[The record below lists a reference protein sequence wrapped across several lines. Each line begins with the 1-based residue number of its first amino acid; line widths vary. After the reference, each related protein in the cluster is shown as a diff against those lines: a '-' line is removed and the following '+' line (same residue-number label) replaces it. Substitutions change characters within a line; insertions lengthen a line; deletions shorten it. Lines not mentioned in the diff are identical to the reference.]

1 MQGLY
6 DDFKY
11 IIVNFKI
18 LSIFLLSL
26 IFFQCKKVEKKIA
39 VGHTTNE
46 IKYAKGFSIQTFS
59 TYKKLTIYRAY
70 IGDSKQSEYYLF
82 SKNKPIPDSLSR
94 KNIITIPLE
103 KIVVTNTSHIPMI
116 EQIGVENTLIGFPNT
131 RYISSPK
138 TRTLI
143 SMGKI
148 KDLGNE
154 QAVNMEILLQIK
166 PNVMIGFGVD
176 KPSKMYEQIE
186 KLGIPVLMNSDWM
199 EETSLGRAEWIK
211 FFGVLYNRDSLANDY
226 FSQIETNYLA
236 LKTKASQSNSK
247 PSVLVGSLFQDVW
260 YAAAGKNFI
269 AQMIRD
275 AQGNYL
281 WKDTNGNGS
290 LTMSMESVLN
300 KGKNADIWIA
310 PGDFDST
317 KSLLEANSI
326 YKEFKPF
333 RTKSIYSYAHLK
345 GETGGIIYFESSP
358 LHPDWVLEDL
368 IQIFHPDLKLDKNFH
383 FFKKID

>member
-1 MQGLY
+1 M
-6 DDFKY
+6 
-11 IIVNFKI
+11 NFKI
-18 LSIFLLSL
+18 VTIFFLSL
-26 IFFQCKKVEKKIA
+26 IFFQCKKVENKITI
-39 VGHTTNE
+39 GLPKNE

-59 TYKKLTIYRAY
+59 TYKKLTIHRAY

-82 SKNKPIPDSLSR
+82 SKSQTIPDSLSR
-94 KNIITIPLE
+94 KKIIRIPLE

-143 SMGKI
+143 SMGQI

-154 QAVNMEILLQIK
+154 QAINIEILLQIK
-166 PNVMIGFGVD
+166 PNVVIGFGVD

-186 KLGIPVLMNSDWM
+186 QLGIPVLMNSDWM

-211 FFGVLYNRDSLANDY
+211 FFGVLYDKDTLAHDY
-226 FSQIETNYLA
+226 FNQIETNYLD
-236 LKTKASQSNSK
+236 LKAKASQSASK
-247 PSVLVGSLFQDVW
+247 PSILVGSLFQDVW
-260 YAAAGKNFI
+260 YTAAGENFI

-290 LTMSMESVLN
+290 LSLSIESVLN

-333 RTKSIYSYAHLK
+333 HTKSIYSYAHLK

-368 IQIFHPDLKLDKNFH
+368 IQIFHPNLKINKDFH